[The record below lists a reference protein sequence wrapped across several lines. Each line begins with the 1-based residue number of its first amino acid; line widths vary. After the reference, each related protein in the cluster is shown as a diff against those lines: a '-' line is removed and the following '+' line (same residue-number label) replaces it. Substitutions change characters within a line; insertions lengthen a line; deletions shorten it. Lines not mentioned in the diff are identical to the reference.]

1 MRSARDRPGRLT
13 LGGMLR
19 SRLRIGRDA
28 CGFPATAAVSTAV
41 CRCRAGGFTRIR
53 RDAGNSLGWRVR
65 VSSRSHRWRSQDRVR
80 AAATAGSARRRRR
93 RPGSSS
99 DSSSSLSRPGR
110 PGWSLS
116 ACPPAH
122 RGYSAQ
128 PPAGAGLFQL
138 VTVVWAIL
146 LGQSLVAAIFS
157 TFSDFWLSFGALL
170 LGLGSRLVRRLD
182 RRRGRHAGALFHL
195 LGMPV
200 APARHPPPETPAIYP
215 LAVALVF
222 ADCAPAASGVFTN
235 SPNVFTAAGAVA
247 LSFAFLAFFA
257 WVHVALRQHV
267 ALKAMGSTTLPP
279 LGPPVIP

>member
-28 CGFPATAAVSTAV
+28 CGFPATAAVSRAV

-65 VSSRSHRWRSQDRVR
+65 VSSRSHRWRSQEPGPCSRNCRECSSAPEATRLVVGLIFFVVASR
-80 AAATAGSARRRRR
+80 A
-93 RPGSSS
+93 
-99 DSSSSLSRPGR
+99 

-138 VTVVWAIL
+138 VKVVWAIL
-146 LGQSLVAAIFS
+146 LGESLVAAIFS
-157 TFSDFWLSFGALL
+157 TFSAFWLVSAHCFSASGHGWFGVWAADVAGTQGLYFVSWACLFLLLVIPRLKPPLSTRSPWRWCLLLRACRLACYRRRMSSPRPVWSPVLRLRCLLCLGTCRRAQGNGKRGPAPFGA
-170 LGLGSRLVRRLD
+170 
-182 RRRGRHAGALFHL
+182 
-195 LGMPV
+195 
-200 APARHPPPETPAIYP
+200 
-215 LAVALVF
+215 
-222 ADCAPAASGVFTN
+222 
-235 SPNVFTAAGAVA
+235 
-247 LSFAFLAFFA
+247 
-257 WVHVALRQHV
+257 
-267 ALKAMGSTTLPP
+267 
-279 LGPPVIP
+279 PVIP